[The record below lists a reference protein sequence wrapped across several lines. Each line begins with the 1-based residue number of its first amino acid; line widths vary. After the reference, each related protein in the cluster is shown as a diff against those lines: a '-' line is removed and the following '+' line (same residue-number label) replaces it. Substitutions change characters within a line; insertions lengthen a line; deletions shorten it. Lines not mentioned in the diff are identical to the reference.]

1 MQNYINHFKLGI
13 CTATGAVGSFMV
25 SLFGGWSAD
34 MTTLLIFMGIDLLT
48 GWLLAGVFK
57 KSSKT
62 QNGAL
67 ESKASFRGLCKKC
80 GILLCVLVSYRLDLA
95 LGTTYIKT
103 AVVIGF
109 MVNELISLVENIGLM
124 GVPMPPQL
132 TKAIE
137 LLKNKSE
144 EENNY
149 D

>member
-1 MQNYINHFKLGI
+1 MQNYINNIKLGI
-13 CTATGAVGSFMV
+13 CTVTGAVGSFIV

-48 GWLLAGVFK
+48 GWILAGIFK

-62 QNGAL
+62 KNGAL
-67 ESKASFRGLCKKC
+67 ESKASFRGLCKKG
-80 GILLCVLVSYRLDLA
+80 GILICVLVAYRLDLS

-103 AVVIGF
+103 AVIIGF

-137 LLKNKSE
+137 LLKNKSKE
-144 EENNY
+144 
-149 D
+149 DK

>member
-144 EENNY
+144 EEK
-149 D
+149 